1 MINSQQLNEIVG
13 SIALQA
19 KSILG
24 DSLERI
30 ILYGSYARM
39 DYNYESDVDVLLLTN
54 LPASN
59 LRLYRT
65 KINLLA
71 SRLSLEYDVL
81 VSVTLKDVATFYQ
94 YQNDIPFYSNI
105 MREGI
110 EYRA

>member
-13 SIALQA
+13 SIAIQA

-39 DYNYESDVDVLLLTN
+39 DHNSESDVDVLLLTD

-65 KINLLA
+65 KINHLA
-71 SRLSLEYDVL
+71 SRLSLKYDIL
-81 VSVTLKDVATFYQ
+81 VSITLKDVATFYRYQ
-94 YQNDIPFYSNI
+94 YDIPFYSNI
-105 MREGI
+105 LREGV
-110 EYRA
+110 EYHA